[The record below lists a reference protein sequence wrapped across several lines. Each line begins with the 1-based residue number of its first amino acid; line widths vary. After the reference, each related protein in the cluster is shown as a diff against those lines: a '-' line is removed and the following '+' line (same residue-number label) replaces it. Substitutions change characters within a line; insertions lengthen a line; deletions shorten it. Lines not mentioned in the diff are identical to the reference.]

1 MKVAFVHDWFTIPA
15 GAEKVAREIIDVIQP
30 HGVFALFSFMPFID
44 LQQITQ
50 GRGVKTSFL
59 QQVPKADLHY
69 RYLLP
74 FYPKAVQSLDLSGY
88 DIIISSSWMAAK
100 GVKKLP
106 NQIHICYC
114 HTPMRMAWGL
124 ETVYLEKYGLEKGWK
139 NWFAKLIIKRMRK
152 WDQKNAQN
160 VDHFVANSKFV
171 AERIK
176 TAYNR
181 KSSVIYPPID
191 TQKFRLHEQKRD
203 YYFCAARFV
212 DYKNIDLIIDA
223 FAKLPK
229 HKLVIAGQGP
239 LEKALR
245 KRATDNV
252 RFIGWVDDSTLVYYM
267 QRAKAFINASVE
279 DFGIAG
285 LEAQSCGT
293 PVIALNTGGYTETVV
308 EGKTGMF
315 FHREHPEA
323 LADAVLRF
331 EQHEFD
337 PYVVRKN
344 AKRFANEVFRERMLN
359 FFLDKAFQRETAVV

>member
-124 ETVYLEKYGLEKGWK
+124 ETVYLERKGLEKLVREID
-139 NWFAKLIIKRMRK
+139 N
-152 WDQKNAQN
+152 QTTAQMGPKEC
-160 VDHFVANSKFV
+160 SKCG
-171 AERIK
+171 
-176 TAYNR
+176 
-181 KSSVIYPPID
+181 S
-191 TQKFRLHEQKRD
+191 
-203 YYFCAARFV
+203 FC
-212 DYKNIDLIIDA
+212 
-223 FAKLPK
+223 
-229 HKLVIAGQGP
+229 G
-239 LEKALR
+239 E
-245 KRATDNV
+245 
-252 RFIGWVDDSTLVYYM
+252 
-267 QRAKAFINASVE
+267 
-279 DFGIAG
+279 
-285 LEAQSCGT
+285 
-293 PVIALNTGGYTETVV
+293 
-308 EGKTGMF
+308 
-315 FHREHPEA
+315 
-323 LADAVLRF
+323 F
-331 EQHEFD
+331 EVCCRTH
-337 PYVVRKN
+337 
-344 AKRFANEVFRERMLN
+344 
-359 FFLDKAFQRETAVV
+359 